1 MFIEANL
8 NNEEEATFPDPQKA
22 VPLICTF
29 QHFQRT
35 QKAELKMGRFSFT
48 TVLRVSGVVTVR

>member
-29 QHFQRT
+29 QHIQRT
-35 QKAELKMGRFSFT
+35 QKRI
-48 TVLRVSGVVTVR
+48 